1 MFGRAPILLG
11 PAIDTSLL
19 TLVAIAVVQRRI
31 PGIRHSAVY
40 VIPGFRQAR
49 ISVIV
54 PSSRKIGRGIFRNHP
69 VLSSPVPEIRYA
81 PTRGYNGYLL
91 VDILLREA
99 HSAHAYS

>member
-1 MFGRAPILLG
+1 MVG
-11 PAIDTSLL
+11 PLFCLALFDTSLL
-19 TLVAIAVVQRRI
+19 TLVAIAVVQRRV

-54 PSSRKIGRGIFRNHP
+54 PSSQKLGRGIFRNHP
-69 VLSSPVPEIRYA
+69 VPSSPVPEIRYA
-81 PTRGYNGYLL
+81 LTRGYNGYLL

-99 HSAHAYS
+99 YSAHAYS